1 MAGEVYSLTVYAW
14 EATSRGRRERL
25 LDTRG
30 AKSGAY
36 TILSTPTLRAMYV
49 EHLGER
55 GPRLLLV
62 HGGIVPGWQTWE
74 AQRPLA
80 EHYRLVVPHRPG
92 YPPNPPDEGV
102 DFEAQS
108 NAIAELIEP
117 GTHLVGHSYGGV
129 ISLLAAALVPERVRS
144 LTVIEPPAFGL
155 VRGHPAVEEL
165 IGRLGPLFSNG
176 ALPARE
182 FFLAFAAVVA
192 ATPHLP
198 DVLPPETQASITAS
212 RLEPLPWQAIIPLD
226 AIAAAGRP
234 TLVYSGG
241 HNAAFDAV
249 CDLIADR
256 LGGERVVITGRGHS
270 VQRTGEPFNMRLR
283 TFVDAASQRTDSSR

>member
-1 MAGEVYSLTVYAW
+1 
-14 EATSRGRRERL
+14 
-25 LDTRG
+25 
-30 AKSGAY
+30 
-36 TILSTPTLRAMYV
+36 MYV

-92 YPPNPPDEGV
+92 YPPNRPGQAI
-102 DFEAQS
+102 DFETQS
-108 NAIAELIEP
+108 QAIAELIEP

-129 ISLLAAALVPERVRS
+129 ISLLSAALVPERVRS

-155 VRGHPAVEEL
+155 VRGQPAVEEL
-165 IGRLGPLFSNG
+165 IGRLAPLFANHD
-176 ALPARE
+176 LPARD

-198 DVLPPETQASITAS
+198 DVLPPEIEASITAS
-212 RLEPLPWQAIIPLD
+212 RLEPLPWEATIPLE

-234 TLVYSGG
+234 TLVFSGG
-241 HNAAFDAV
+241 HDAAFDAV
-249 CDLIADR
+249 CDAIAER
-256 LGGERVVITGRGHS
+256 LGAEREVITGRGHS
-270 VQRTGEPFNMRLR
+270 VQRTGEPFNTRLR
-283 TFVDAASQRTDSSR
+283 AFVDAASQGANPDH